1 METRLALFSKLN
13 KFFFLIAWASFLCVY
28 GDNETL
34 PLTAPQ
40 PVTDQKLSAELAEMF
55 KNPNFKEF
63 LSDNYQQLHK
73 GSGHSSR
80 PLDPK
85 ILQEEQDRKRF
96 YVEYLAKYYPKVFVI
111 RSRFFAHMTLD
122 QMAAS
127 LQEIVDVF
135 TEKPWFYFVD
145 KQENFIIVRYWEYIV
160 DQLSFISDFLRKSYA
175 DVKTGTI
182 IVPKQGVGVLGSS
195 FASQMQRSAI
205 RPLLAALNE
214 RQKKSVYQFY
224 ALSFD
229 YLIKLFNEGILLKD
243 TRLASRFL
251 QDLQFVTNQLQGSEF
266 ESDYYE
272 VLKTCKELLNILK
285 HKYGV
290 EEYDDLDDESFMRS
304 GRNGMRGGY

>member
-1 METRLALFSKLN
+1 MEIRLALFSKLI
-13 KFFFLIAWASFLCVY
+13 FFFAFMPFMLVY
-28 GDNETL
+28 GENEVL

-40 PVTDQKLSAELAEMF
+40 PVIDQKLTAELAEMF

-73 GSGHSSR
+73 VSDQGLR
-80 PLDPK
+80 PLDPQA
-85 ILQEEQDRKRF
+85 LQEEQDRKRF
-96 YVEYLAKYYPKVFVI
+96 YAEYLAKYYPKVFVI

-122 QMAAS
+122 QMTAA

-145 KQENFIIVRYWEYIV
+145 KQDNFVVVRYWEYIV
-160 DQLSFISDFLRKSYA
+160 DQLSFVSDFLRKAYA
-175 DVKTGTI
+175 DVKAGTVV
-182 IVPKQGVGVLGSS
+182 VPQPGVGFFGSP
-195 FASQMQRSAI
+195 FRFLTQAQRTTI

-214 RQKKSVYQFY
+214 RQKKSIYEFY

-251 QDLQFVTNQLQGSEF
+251 HDLEFVMNKLQGSEF
-266 ESDYYE
+266 EPDYYE

-290 EEYDDLDDESFMRS
+290 EEYDDVDDESLMRS
-304 GRNGMRGGY
+304 GGNGMRVGY